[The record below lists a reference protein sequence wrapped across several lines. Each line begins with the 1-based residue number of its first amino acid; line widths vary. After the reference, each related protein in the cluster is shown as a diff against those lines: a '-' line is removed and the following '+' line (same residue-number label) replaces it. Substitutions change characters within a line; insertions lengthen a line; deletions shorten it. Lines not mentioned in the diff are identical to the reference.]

1 MPSQKHAK
9 TSKYR
14 NEKHDRPRNA
24 AVRILSLERRLP
36 RKTTACTL
44 WARVIA
50 RAGAIIFPDI
60 ARQPESVQSIAGGFR
75 SIPIAKLAAVSMID
89 RPAPPYCAKWVQ
101 IMKKIVLALLVA
113 AFAASP
119 AAAASKKKTKP
130 YGMTYEQAMKANQQS
145 WEIVKQGLPPGAAEL
160 GDTDLFRHPHG

>member
-1 MPSQKHAK
+1 
-9 TSKYR
+9 
-14 NEKHDRPRNA
+14 
-24 AVRILSLERRLP
+24 
-36 RKTTACTL
+36 
-44 WARVIA
+44 
-50 RAGAIIFPDI
+50 
-60 ARQPESVQSIAGGFR
+60 
-75 SIPIAKLAAVSMID
+75 MID

-145 WEIVKQGLPPGAAEL
+145 WEIVKQGLPLVLPSWAIPIYFGTHMDEKLPPKNKEIARRGGPRLASQRPPARSASL
-160 GDTDLFRHPHG
+160 